1 MLWFFVRPMIE
12 SVLLGVIA
20 GMMGQ
25 VLLPEGTMLSSG
37 VVPGLMVGIV
47 GGIVLAFVRLRTD
60 TRSNPSVRG
69 RRRVLGWTTASAA
82 AAFWVMT
89 LWTSNP
95 QIAWSGRVLLC
106 SGVAIIYGFL
116 THRALGRVSLLFGE
130 VFGML
135 VVCHVLLFC
144 RMLSGLGLSR

>member
-1 MLWFFVRPMIE
+1 MMQETPRRMLRSFVRPMIE
-12 SVLLGVIA
+12 SALLGVIA

-47 GGIVLAFVRLRTD
+47 GGIVVAFVRLRTD
-60 TRSNPSVRG
+60 TRSNPSAGG

-82 AAFWVMT
+82 TAFWVMT

-95 QIAWSGRVLLC
+95 QIAWSGRVLLG
-106 SGVAIIYGFL
+106 SGVAIGYGFL
-116 THRALGRVSLLFGE
+116 TYRALTPKRQ
-130 VFGML
+130 
-135 VVCHVLLFC
+135 
-144 RMLSGLGLSR
+144 